1 MGSLHL
7 GLASFSCCAR
17 TPDLPLIVNFAFA
30 LRYFFP
36 RYSVAEGGPLNL
48 PQSMI
53 IKLGLLNFLI
63 LFERQHRIIICSRP
77 RPLQHTSP
85 QYVGLTFHLTNTPQ
99 LQTRSST
106 LPKKLRSCAMPFVF
120 SCQFPCHASFRPR
133 PLGLKY
139 TPTPLCA
146 CIFFFLCGP
155 HCHLRGRSC
164 SLQRRSKFR
173 CRWYRGVNSCG
184 HGMGIIY
191 VDILYTLHQL
201 KTRIHL
207 N

>member
-146 CIFFFLCGP
+146 CIFFFFMWSPLPSQGAELFPSAAVKISLPVVPRREFLWPWDGHHLCGYFV
-155 HCHLRGRSC
+155 HIAS
-164 SLQRRSKFR
+164 
-173 CRWYRGVNSCG
+173 
-184 HGMGIIY
+184 
-191 VDILYTLHQL
+191 T
-201 KTRIHL
+201 
-207 N
+207 